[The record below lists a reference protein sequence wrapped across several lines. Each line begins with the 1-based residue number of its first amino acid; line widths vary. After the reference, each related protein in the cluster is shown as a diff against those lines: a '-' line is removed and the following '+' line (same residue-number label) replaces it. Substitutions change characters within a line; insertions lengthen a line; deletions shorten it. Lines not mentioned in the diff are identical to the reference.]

1 MVVIRLSRGGSNKRP
16 FYKVVA
22 ADSRAARDGKYLE
35 QLGYFNP
42 IAAGA
47 DKRLELNQ
55 ERINYWL
62 GQGAQPS
69 QRVQGLLQE
78 LANPE
83 LIDKR
88 KAKKAKRV
96 AAKKEKAKLEA
107 ETKVKADTEATE
119 AKAETE
125 AKEETAEEP
134 AKEDK

>member
-42 IAAGA
+42 IASGA

-55 ERINYWL
+55 ERMNYWL

-69 QRVQGLLQE
+69 ERVQGLLQE
-78 LANPE
+78 FANPE
-83 LIDKR
+83 LVDKR

-107 ETKVKADTEATE
+107 KAKADAEATE
-119 AKAETE
+119 VKVETE
-125 AKEETAEEP
+125 AEEETTEEP
-134 AKEDK
+134 AKEEAK